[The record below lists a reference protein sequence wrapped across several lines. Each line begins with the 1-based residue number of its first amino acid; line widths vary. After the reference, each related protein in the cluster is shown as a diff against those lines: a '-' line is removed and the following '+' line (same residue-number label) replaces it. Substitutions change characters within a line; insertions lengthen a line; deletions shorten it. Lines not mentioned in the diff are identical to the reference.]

1 MFMCKGDIA
10 VTSHGI
16 LGKGTNKDFRFTIR
30 IQRAFDIEQ

>member
-1 MFMCKGDIA
+1 MFMYKGDIA

-16 LGKGTNKDFRFTIR
+16 LGKGTNKDFHFTIR